1 MTPAQSTPA
10 LSDTTLEPGQFSFG
24 CYSRGAIWTQH
35 MIEAASPDV
44 AMQIHEQKFP
54 HHQFQSAARVKKE
67 GPGRD
72 WRKKE

>member
-1 MTPAQSTPA
+1 
-10 LSDTTLEPGQFSFG
+10 
-24 CYSRGAIWTQH
+24 

-54 HHQFQSAARVKKE
+54 HHQFQSAARVRKE
-67 GPGRD
+67 EPGRD